1 MLLTGKDGLDVN
13 VNIDMLLIG
22 VVVVQMFFEM
32 MIGIVLR

>member
-22 VVVVQMFFEM
+22 VVVVQMFFDM